1 MDRTEQREKQRT
13 QAAHRYIESD
23 AVDAGNEKLAFGDF
37 INGAKWADQHPN
49 WISVKDELPKH
60 DTDESGLVS
69 FPMVLVRL
77 YDGYR
82 DTSYYDD
89 IGEEWGD
96 YDGEVEYWMP
106 MPPAPAKED

>member
-1 MDRTEQREKQRT
+1 MAREQQMMDSAMLAETNSRTIDLSKKKVFLS
-13 QAAHRYIESD
+13 AYIQGWKD
-23 AVDAGNEKLAFGDF
+23 ADS
-37 INGAKWADQHPN
+37 HPN

-60 DTDESGLVS
+60 DTDENGLVS
-69 FPMVLVRL
+69 FPIVLVCL

-106 MPPAPAKED
+106 MPPAPGKEVSNE